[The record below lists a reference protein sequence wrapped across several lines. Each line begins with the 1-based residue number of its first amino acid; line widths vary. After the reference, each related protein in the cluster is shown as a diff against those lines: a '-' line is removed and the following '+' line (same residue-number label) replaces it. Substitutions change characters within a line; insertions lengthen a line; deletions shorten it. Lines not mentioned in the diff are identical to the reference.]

1 MKFKGTPREAG
12 WRRCGQMSEPDGI
25 YFTPWPHEEYPTW
38 SVPALETAKCVAK
51 QGDEAFDRLHLRPY
65 AAAVTEHGVQA
76 IPVVVV
82 VETGRSLVGLA
93 DLATYRAAVQEAQA

>member
-1 MKFKGTPREAG
+1 MKFKGTPWKAG

-25 YFTPWPHEEYPTW
+25 YITPWPHEEYPTW

-51 QGDEAFDRLHLRPY
+51 QGRA
-65 AAAVTEHGVQA
+65 
-76 IPVVVV
+76 
-82 VETGRSLVGLA
+82 LVGLA